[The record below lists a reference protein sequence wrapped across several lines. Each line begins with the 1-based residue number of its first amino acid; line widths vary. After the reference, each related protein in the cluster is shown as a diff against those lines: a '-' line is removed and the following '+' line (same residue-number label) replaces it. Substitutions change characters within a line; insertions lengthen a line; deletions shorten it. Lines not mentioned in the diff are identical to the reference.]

1 MGARERF
8 EQHGQQIVDAY
19 SALQDQIFEVII
31 NTLKD
36 GDYRHVDKGDV
47 VLWQAEQLQKLGQ
60 LNQETMQLMA
70 NADGLS
76 KAAIVD
82 LVKFNGLQVQ
92 DEVDNE
98 IQSLTNEPA
107 PVSNDVQ
114 LLLNGI
120 VSQTWDDLQNNINES
135 LVTRNY
141 GASSVSHVYR
151 RILTE
156 STAATVSGLLT
167 HQDAVEAAVYR
178 AVDRGLPTKL
188 VDKAGRNWSLEGYAR
203 AVVNTT
209 VNHTYNAVRLQR
221 MKDFGMH
228 LALMSSHPNSRPACA
243 WIQGHVVNLVPPESP
258 DYNDKYDSIFNHGY
272 GTPAGTQGVNCRHHL
287 FPFVPGVSVNH
298 QPQYDPEEV
307 IKNGKLVQQQRARER
322 AIRAAKHRLQ
332 AAKELGDVEMVNQ
345 TKTLLRARQR
355 KLREFIKDTN
365 AGRKVPILTRDY
377 SREKIV
383 KVVPKDYMA
392 KKQEFKIFKSSNR
405 VSRVHT
411 KQVRGY
417 RENFWSEGSSK
428 KYRSTIKTIDQAMHE
443 YRKQSIPKIVVTDSR
458 KMGKRAAAAYDHV
471 AGALYVNS
479 DVMKNGQSIAE
490 YLKSGYF
497 ASTNVND
504 IIKHEMTHK
513 LNWDKAREEYHLHP
527 NRYRDV
533 EDAIDKLNE
542 PIFNYA
548 KRLTYDDP
556 RLFDNSRYLRDT
568 MFHHKSREVVA
579 ELNVLNIS
587 DDMLRKM
594 LKEVLA

>member
-98 IQSLTNEPA
+98 IQSLANEPA
-107 PVSNDVQ
+107 PVSNGVQ

-141 GASSVSHVYR
+141 GASAVSHVYR

-287 FPFVPGVSVNH
+287 FPFVPGVSINH
-298 QPQYDPEEV
+298 QPQYDPEEA

-322 AIRAAKHRLQ
+322 AIRAAKHRLR
-332 AAKELGDVEMVNQ
+332 AAEELGDVDMANQ
-345 TKTLLRARQR
+345 TKTLLRARQG
-355 KLREFIKDTN
+355 KMREFIKDTN
-365 AGRKVPILTRDY
+365 AGHKVPILTRDY
-377 SREKIV
+377 SREKALGPHDSQVNYINRHRA
-383 KVVPKDYMA
+383 KELARLKKAYGSHGFPKTP
-392 KKQEFKIFKSSNR
+392 QEYQHLLYNKS
-405 VSRVHT
+405 T
-411 KQVRGY
+411 G
-417 RENFWSEGSSK
+417 
-428 KYRSTIKTIDQAMHE
+428 QAMHA
-443 YRKQSIPKIVVTDSR
+443 YVQARKQHTVEPVVKYTDYIHTKKRLDKEVVGMTTSTGQVIKSYSDHTFDRIFGVRKDPHSKLRIGVSIDDMKAMLHSDRTKYSDKRHTTKYKTKQGYVV
-458 KMGKRAAAAYDHV
+458 
-471 AGALYVNS
+471 
-479 DVMKNGQSIAE
+479 
-490 YLKSGYF
+490 
-497 ASTNVND
+497 VND
-504 IIKHEMTHK
+504 KGSIIT
-513 LNWDKAREEYHLHP
+513 
-527 NRYRDV
+527 V
-533 EDAIDKLNE
+533 V
-542 PIFNYA
+542 
-548 KRLTYDDP
+548 P
-556 RLFDNSRYLRDT
+556 RR
-568 MFHHKSREVVA
+568 
-579 ELNVLNIS
+579 
-587 DDMLRKM
+587 
-594 LKEVLA
+594 

>member
-8 EQHGQQIVDAY
+8 EQHGQRIVDTY

-60 LNQETMQLMA
+60 LNQETMRLMA

-82 LVKFNGLQVQ
+82 LVKFNGLQIQ

-151 RILTE
+151 QILTE

-209 VNHTYNAVRLQR
+209 VNHAYNAVRLQR

-298 QPQYDPEEV
+298 QPQYAPEEA

-322 AIRAAKHRLQ
+322 AIRAAKHRLR
-332 AAKELGDVEMVNQ
+332 AAEELGDADMVNQ
-345 TKTLLRARQR
+345 TKTLLRARQG

-365 AGRKVPILTRDY
+365 AGHKVPILTRDY

-383 KVVPKDYMA
+383 KTNMDA
-392 KKQEFKIFKSSNR
+392 DKKAFIKQRLRQRPGKQRQHIYGTKEYNER
-405 VSRVHT
+405 VSKGNSLPSYFTISAKEIDAIVKTRINFNKLGDRYQFVDANKPIGHYVTDKGRTNVITTRMKVH
-411 KQVRGY
+411 Q
-417 RENFWSEGSSK
+417 SK
-428 KYRSTIKTIDQAMHE
+428 K
-443 YRKQSIPKIVVTDSR
+443 
-458 KMGKRAAAAYDHV
+458 
-471 AGALYVNS
+471 
-479 DVMKNGQSIAE
+479 
-490 YLKSGYF
+490 GYH
-497 ASTNVND
+497 AVP
-504 IIKHEMTHK
+504 
-513 LNWDKAREEYHLHP
+513 A
-527 NRYRDV
+527 
-533 EDAIDKLNE
+533 
-542 PIFNYA
+542 
-548 KRLTYDDP
+548 
-556 RLFDNSRYLRDT
+556 
-568 MFHHKSREVVA
+568 KSRE
-579 ELNVLNIS
+579 
-587 DDMLRKM
+587 M
-594 LKEVLA
+594 LKNENHTTN